1 MTTYEITL
9 AVAITILNVIVIGA
23 CILYRTKQYTIP
35 SCKTQPLSQIQQ
47 DTMYIQKIINVTNF
61 LPSEEDRLKNIQK
74 VYEYLVIHPSLLVR
88 DPTLRAIISKK
99 AAEAQALLSRKP
111 YYSCA
116 AELSHVLEAYYAT
129 LQAISIL
136 PSYVK

>member
-1 MTTYEITL
+1 MSTFEITL
-9 AVAITILNVIVIGA
+9 AITITIVNALVIGL
-23 CILYRTKQYTIP
+23 CVLYRMKQYAVPESKI
-35 SCKTQPLSQIQQ
+35 QHLSQIQQ
-47 DTMYIQKIINVTNF
+47 DTIYIQKIINVTNF
-61 LPSEEDRLKNIQK
+61 LPSEEDRLTNIQK
-74 VYEYLVIHPSLLVR
+74 VYEYLVLHPGILVC